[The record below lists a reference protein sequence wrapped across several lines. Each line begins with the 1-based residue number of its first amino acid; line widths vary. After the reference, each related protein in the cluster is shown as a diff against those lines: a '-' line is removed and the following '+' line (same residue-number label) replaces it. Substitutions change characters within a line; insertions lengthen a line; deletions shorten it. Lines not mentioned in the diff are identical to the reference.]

1 MKIIVTP
8 HTISIERDEIINQG
22 EYNIT
27 PCVFEFTEEYNGLT
41 KEAVFSTCDS
51 TYKVAIL
58 NNECTIPS
66 EVIVEGSILLGV
78 YAYELEN
85 DELKLRYSPTPK
97 YFNIKN
103 GSYREGNDP
112 ELPAPSE
119 WERVLALINEAITET
134 NNLNIEVN
142 KEGKVTHVILT
153 KKDGTTQEVDIE
165 DGKSLEFNWKGTE
178 LGVRVEG
185 QSQYEYVDLKG
196 SKGDAGAIKMQI
208 VAELPETG
216 QDDTIYLVPLEH
228 PDIQGNNYAEYV
240 WVNNQWELLGK
251 IGVQVDLTDYVKFTD
266 YPTNDGTKSGVIKVS
281 SNDGLSINT
290 SNNRLQAVISD
301 YSSYQG
307 KSNSYIV
314 GKGTLE
320 NVITGKGLINKTVN
334 DLTNYTTTTDM
345 NSLLGNKLDTSKV
358 VNTNSTTAGETYDV
372 RYINGLVG
380 DINSAL
386 DTINGEVI

>member
-119 WERVLALINEAITET
+119 WERVLALIM
-134 NNLNIEVN
+134 
-142 KEGKVTHVILT
+142 K
-153 KKDGTTQEVDIE
+153 Q
-165 DGKSLEFNWKGTE
+165 
-178 LGVRVEG
+178 
-185 QSQYEYVDLKG
+185 
-196 SKGDAGAIKMQI
+196 
-208 VAELPETG
+208 
-216 QDDTIYLVPLEH
+216 
-228 PDIQGNNYAEYV
+228 
-240 WVNNQWELLGK
+240 
-251 IGVQVDLTDYVKFTD
+251 
-266 YPTNDGTKSGVIKVS
+266 
-281 SNDGLSINT
+281 
-290 SNNRLQAVISD
+290 
-301 YSSYQG
+301 
-307 KSNSYIV
+307 
-314 GKGTLE
+314 
-320 NVITGKGLINKTVN
+320 
-334 DLTNYTTTTDM
+334 
-345 NSLLGNKLDTSKV
+345 
-358 VNTNSTTAGETYDV
+358 
-372 RYINGLVG
+372 
-380 DINSAL
+380 
-386 DTINGEVI
+386 